1 MDPGAIQI
9 AEATVVLVAAITA
22 YWQARER
29 KVQEKRACEVISF
42 FDPSDSTVIIPPLGI
57 PSRSWKM
64 PDETKQWITFDHSL
78 EEKADLLMQIAE
90 AEEAEKTSY
99 TISVPT
105 AWYEI
110 EYGLVKGSGKTG

>member
-9 AEATVVLVAAITA
+9 AEGAVALVAAIIA

-42 FDPSDSTVIIPPLGI
+42 FDPSDPTMTIPPRGI
-57 PSRSWKM
+57 PPRSWKM
-64 PDETKQWITFDHSL
+64 SDETKRWITFDHSP
-78 EEKADLLMQIAE
+78 EEKADLLIQIAE
-90 AEEAEKTSY
+90 AEADEKTNY

-105 AWYEI
+105 TWYEV
-110 EYGLVKGSGKTG
+110 EYGLVKGSGKNG